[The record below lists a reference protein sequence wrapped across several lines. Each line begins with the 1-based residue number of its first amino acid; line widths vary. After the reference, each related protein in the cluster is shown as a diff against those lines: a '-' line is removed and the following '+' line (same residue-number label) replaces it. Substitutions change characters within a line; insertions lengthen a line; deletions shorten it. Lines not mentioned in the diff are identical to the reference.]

1 MREGATEQLEQAILW
16 RRLDS
21 PGHDACGLWRS
32 ASGWL
37 LAGTA
42 VFDSDGRACHL
53 RYEVE
58 CDDSWR
64 ALRASVAGW
73 LGIEAVALSVAGGPG
88 KPWMLN
94 DNVQPQA
101 ADCLDIDL
109 GFTPATNLIPIR
121 RLALEINEEADV
133 PAAWLRFPD
142 FVIEPLDQHYR
153 RTGTK
158 AYAYRAPSTGY
169 TGTLEVAETGFITC
183 YPGLRELERG

>member
-1 MREGATEQLEQAILW
+1 MSESAAAQLEQAILW
-16 RRLDS
+16 RRLDA
-21 PGHDACGLWRS
+21 PGHDVCGLARS
-32 ASGWL
+32 VSGWL

-73 LGIEAVALSVAGGPG
+73 VGIEAVALTIAAGPG

-101 ADCLDIDL
+101 AGCVDVDL

-121 RLALEINEEADV
+121 RLALEIGEEATA

-142 FVIEPLDQHYR
+142 FVLERLDQHYR
-153 RTGTK
+153 RTGSN

-169 TGTLEVAETGFITC
+169 AGTLEVAETGFITR
-183 YPGLRELERG
+183 YPGLWESERR